1 MKIIDQIFQI
11 SDLHSERDFT
21 SIDIPDAAD
30 VIVLAGDIVYPEI
43 VFEHFSKFGKPIV
56 AVLGNHDFWG
66 RDVQDAV
73 TTIKE
78 IASYY
83 ADCHVLDDEVMVMG
97 DTRFVGSTF
106 WTNYGHWHPRLV
118 LECERWINDYVQIG
132 AESWLLNP
140 EHRRFAEKKIE
151 ELLAKSVGMHP
162 WVRETIEKSWTIDDI
177 ASKGKFH
184 PVIAL
189 WLHEKSLKFIEKTL
203 AEPFDGKTVIVT
215 HHAPTLELVRDS
227 ELGRREIDL
236 HAFNHLQV
244 PNREAMGDHMT
255 AMRIGGYGNPYEQKF
270 IKRGNSGRPGV
281 RLQLFNQDAAH
292 PLEGTGQLTDF
303 DVWLHGHNHSALSYV
318 FAGKRFSVNAQT
330 NYHFSLIENN
340 KLVPIVDDVKNCD
353 WYERVLQ
360 NAVNGLNGLIKQ
372 AEQWTALDMAKV
384 LGGQSEQVRRSVIRD
399 MVNLNSDALQ
409 LIDALVIDVCR
420 ITGDSAYLLSK
431 DIAANPIQKRI
442 FFSELCLTDSLEFD
456 DRWEKY
462 LGKSNIIE
470 FIEFLKER
478 RQTIE
483 NLRQ

>member
-1 MKIIDQIFQI
+1 MKIINKIFQI
-11 SDLHSERDFT
+11 SDLHSERDIT
-21 SIDIPDAAD
+21 SIDVPVSAD
-30 VIVLAGDIVYPEI
+30 VIALAGDLVYSEI
-43 VFEHFSKFGKPIV
+43 VFEHFSQFGKPIV
-56 AVLGNHDFWG
+56 AVLGNHDYWG
-66 RDVQDAV
+66 RDVKDAV
-73 TTIKE
+73 AIIKE
-78 IASYY
+78 IASQYP
-83 ADCHVLDDEVMVMG
+83 DCQVLDDEVMVIG

-151 ELLAKSVGMHP
+151 ELLAKSAGMHP

-203 AEPFDGKTVIVT
+203 AEPFDGKTVMVT

-292 PLEGTGQLTDF
+292 PLEGTGQLNDF
-303 DVWLHGHNHSALSYV
+303 DVWLHGHNHSALSYG

-360 NAVNGLNGLIKQ
+360 NAVNGMNVLIKQ
-372 AEQWTALDMAKV
+372 AEQWTPLDMTKV
-384 LGGQSEQVRRSVIRD
+384 LGGQPEQVRRSVIRD
-399 MVNLNSDALQ
+399 MVNLNSDALR
-409 LIDALVIDVCR
+409 LMDALVIDVCR
-420 ITGDSAYLLSK
+420 ITGDSAYLLSR
-431 DIAANPIQKRI
+431 DIAANSMQKRI
-442 FFSELCLTDSLEFD
+442 FFSELCLTGSLEFD

-462 LGKSNIIE
+462 LGKSNIIV
-470 FIEFLKER
+470 FIEFLKEC

-483 NLRQ
+483 NLR

>member
-1 MKIIDQIFQI
+1 MKIIDKIFQI
-11 SDLHSERDFT
+11 SDLHSERDIT
-21 SIDIPDAAD
+21 SIDIPDSAD
-30 VIVLAGDIVYPEI
+30 VIVVAGDIVYPEI
-43 VFEHFSKFGKPIV
+43 VFEHFNKFGKTIV

-78 IASYY
+78 IASQYP
-83 ADCHVLDDEVMVMG
+83 DCYVLDDEVMVIG

-118 LECERWINDYVQIG
+118 LECERWINDYIQIG
-132 AESWLLNP
+132 AESWFLHP

-151 ELLAKSVGMHP
+151 ELLAKSAGMHP
-162 WVRETIEKSWTIDDI
+162 WVHETIEDSWTIEVI
-177 ASKGKFH
+177 ASQGRFH
-184 PVIAL
+184 PIIAL

-203 AEPFDGKTVIVT
+203 ADPYDGKTVLVT
-215 HHAPTLELVRDS
+215 HHAPTLEVVRYS

-236 HAFNHLQV
+236 HTYNHLQV
-244 PNREAMGDHMT
+244 PSREAMDDHMI

-270 IKRGNSGRPGV
+270 IKTGESGRPGV

-292 PLEGTGQLTDF
+292 PLEGTGELANF
-303 DVWLHGHNHSALSYV
+303 DVWLHGHNHKAFSYG
-318 FAGKRFSVNAQT
+318 FAGKRFSVNAQS

-353 WYERVLQ
+353 WYARVIQ
-360 NAVNGLNGLIKQ
+360 DALNDLNDLIIQ
-372 AEQWTALDMAKV
+372 AEQWAPLDMAKV
-384 LGGQSEQVRRSVIRD
+384 LGGQPEQVRRSVIRD
-399 MVNLNSDALQ
+399 LVNLNSDALQ
-409 LIDALVIDVCR
+409 LMDVLIIDICR
-420 ITGDSAYLLSK
+420 ITGESAYLLSR
-431 DIAANPIQKRI
+431 DIAANPMQKRM

-462 LGKSNIIE
+462 LGKPNIIE